1 MKKKL
6 QDHALGKTF
15 PGAVKILLKMK
26 LTLCVI
32 LISFL
37 GAMASESYSQT
48 TKLSLDLKNTKVR
61 DALGAIENQSEFFF
75 LYSEKLIDA
84 DREVNIEVRG
94 GTIEKILDKIF
105 DGTDVNY
112 TVKGRQIVLTTPE
125 ANNIIGTSSV
135 SQQQKKV
142 TGKVTDQSGV
152 PIPGVAIIVKG
163 TTTGVSTDNDG
174 KFYFSLPTDT
184 KALVFSFVGM
194 KTQEIEVGNKT
205 AINVVMEDE
214 TIGIDEVVAIGYGT
228 QSKRNVT
235 GSIETIDFN
244 KLSAIPAA
252 QITQKLQGQ
261 LAGVQINQ
269 TTGTPGQGM
278 SIRIRGSASISAGS
292 DPLYVVDGF
301 PISADISIINPDEI
315 ETISVL
321 KDAASTSLYGSRAA
335 NGVVLITTKKAKKG
349 QSNIGVNAY
358 FGIQQVPQ
366 KGRPDMMNAT
376 EFAQFKKE
384 SYEDLG
390 QAVPSI
396 FQNPSQYGK
405 GYDWYDA
412 LLRTAPVQDY
422 NITLSSST
430 DRHNVSLVAGYFNQ
444 DGVLLNSNFQRFS
457 LRSNFE
463 YKISDKI
470 KTGFNLAPSYTIN
483 DNPSSDGLFY
493 AGAGII
499 NNAILTW
506 PILPY
511 KNADGTLPLTA
522 YIPGISA
529 FGAPNWYRSIQEI
542 KNNTKT
548 TRLLSTGFLE
558 VELIEGLKLKSTIN
572 VEMGQALFSNFNPST
587 ASIAFTA
594 IPPVTA
600 SAFSSNNQYLTWLN
614 ENTATYKK
622 AFGDHNLELL
632 VGYTNQKYRSD
643 YSQIRTTN
651 FPDDRISTIQSAVNI
666 DRTSTSSD
674 IQEWS
679 LTSYISRLT
688 YNYKGK
694 YLLTGAIRRDG
705 SSRFGTNNKWGSFPS
720 VSAGWIVSDE
730 KFMSNLKQ
738 FSFLKLKANYGI
750 TGNNNIGNYTQYAN
764 VNISQN
770 TIFGSTVASG
780 AAVTSINNSDLGWET
795 TSQFDAGVEIGFL
808 NNRIRFNYDYYTKK
822 TTNLLYNLSVP
833 QESGFSSIT
842 TNVGSFKFW
851 GHEFSINSDNMVGNF
866 KWSTN
871 FNISFSDNK
880 VLALSNLTDRIYGD
894 HSITKVGGRIGQLYG
909 LVWDGVYKNQADFDN
924 SPKNIQSQVG
934 TIKFKDVNGD
944 KEITLGGDNDD
955 RTIIGNPF
963 PKFIYG
969 LTNNLSYKNFDLSIV
984 ATGSYGNKI
993 ARLMDQGTTN
1003 LDGVFNVLKDVKN
1016 RWRSESNPGDGR
1028 YGKTTAAT
1036 GMERDWFSSRFIQD
1050 GSYFAIKNIT
1060 LGYNLPLK
1068 ENKMIRSVRF
1078 YTSVQQAFL
1087 FTKYGGSNPEVSNMS
1102 NGSAANA
1109 LNQGMDYAAYPV
1121 PRTLTFGVN
1130 LNLK

>member
-1 MKKKL
+1 MKKKRIRVPVPNRVL
-6 QDHALGKTF
+6 FKLWKIMRLSVFFLLLFVAQTF
-15 PGAVKILLKMK
+15 ATVTYSQETRLTFKMQGAKVIDILNKIENESQFYFLFNQKMVDVERPISIEVKNESIDKIL
-26 LTLCVI
+26 TRIFENTNV
-32 LISFL
+32 
-37 GAMASESYSQT
+37 SY
-48 TKLSLDLKNTKVR
+48 L
-61 DALGAIENQSEFFF
+61 
-75 LYSEKLIDA
+75 
-84 DREVNIEVRG
+84 
-94 GTIEKILDKIF
+94 
-105 DGTDVNY
+105 
-112 TVKGRQIVLTTPE
+112 VKDRQIVLTTAIP
-125 ANNIIGTSSV
+125 GTNQAEQQKSV
-135 SQQQKKV
+135 S
-142 TGKVTDQSGV
+142 GKVIDSSGA
-152 PIPGVAIIVKG
+152 PLPGVSVVVKG
-163 TTTGVSTDNDG
+163 TTTGVITDSEG
-174 KFYFSLPTDT
+174 KYSLSNVPENAT
-184 KALVFSFVGM
+184 LQFSFVGM
-194 KTQEIEVGNKT
+194 KTQEVAATGKT
-205 AINVVMEDE
+205 TINVTLVEE
-214 TIGIDEVVAIGYGT
+214 SIGIDEVVAVGYGT

-235 GSIETIDFN
+235 GSVETVDT
-244 KLSAIPAA
+244 KQLSHIPVA

-261 LAGVQINQ
+261 ISGVQINQ
-269 TTGTPGQGM
+269 STGKPGQGM
-278 SIRIRGSASISAGS
+278 TVRIRGAASISAGS

-335 NGVVLITTKKAKKG
+335 NGVILITTKSAKKG
-349 QSNIGVNAY
+349 QSYINVSAY
-358 FGIQQVPQ
+358 YGIQQVPQ

-390 QAVPSI
+390 QTVPTI

-412 LLRTAPVQDY
+412 LLRVAPIQDY
-422 NITLSSST
+422 NVSFYSST
-430 DRHNVSLVAGYFNQ
+430 DKHNVSLVAGYFNQ
-444 DGVLLNSNFQRFS
+444 DGVLLNSNYQRFS
-457 LRSNFE
+457 LRSNFD
-463 YKISDKI
+463 YKVSEKI
-470 KTGFNLAPSYTIN
+470 RTGFNLAPSYTIN
-483 DNPSSDGLFY
+483 DNPSTDGLFY

-511 KNADGTLPLTA
+511 KNEDGTLPLTA
-522 YIPGISA
+522 YIPGVSA

-548 TRLLSTGFLE
+548 TRFLSTGYVE
-558 VELIEGLKLKSTIN
+558 VDLIKGMKLKSTIN
-572 VEMGQALFSNFNPST
+572 VEMGQALFGNFNPST

-600 SAFSSNNQYLTWLN
+600 SAFTSNNQYLTWLN

-622 AFGDHNLELL
+622 SLGDHNFEILG
-632 VGYTNQKYRSD
+632 GYMSQRYRSD

-666 DRTSTSSD
+666 DRTGTNSD
-674 IQEWS
+674 IQQWS
-679 LTSYISRLT
+679 LTSYISRLN

-694 YLLTGAIRRDG
+694 YLLTAAIRRDG
-705 SSRFGTNNKWGSFPS
+705 SSRFGSNNKWGSFPS
-720 VSAGWIVSDE
+720 MSAGWIVSDE
-730 KFMSNLKQ
+730 NFMKTFKQ
-738 FSFLKLKANYGI
+738 VSFLKLKGSYGI

-764 VNISQN
+764 VNIAQN
-770 TIFGSTVASG
+770 TIFGSTVTSG
-780 AAVTSINNSDLGWET
+780 AAVTSLSNADLGWET
-795 TSQFDAGVEIGFL
+795 TSQFDVGLEIGIL
-808 NNRIRFNYDYYTKK
+808 NNRVHLNYDYYTKK
-822 TTNLLYNLSVP
+822 TTNLLYSLAVP
-833 QESGFSSIT
+833 RESGFSSIT

-851 GHEFSINSDNMVGNF
+851 GHEISINSDNLVGNL

-880 VLALSNLTDRIYGD
+880 VLALSNLTDRIYGE

-909 LVWDGVYKNQADFDN
+909 LVWDGVYKNQADFDS

-944 KEITLGGDNDD
+944 KVITIGGDNDD
-955 RTIIGNPF
+955 RTVIGNPF

-969 LTNNLSYKNFDLSIV
+969 LTNNFTYKNFDLSIV

-1003 LDGVFNVLKDVKN
+1003 LDGVFNVLKEVKN
-1016 RWRSESNPGDGR
+1016 RWRSESNPGDGK

-1050 GSYFAIKNIT
+1050 GSYLAIKNIT
-1060 LGYNLPLK
+1060 LGYNLPIK
-1068 ENKMIRSVRF
+1068 ENNIIKSIRLYS
-1078 YTSVQQAFL
+1078 SVQQAFV
-1087 FTKYGGSNPEVSNMS
+1087 FTKYGGTNPEVSTLS
-1102 NGSAANA
+1102 NGSTANA

-1121 PRTLTFGVN
+1121 PRTVTFGVN